1 MQRQT
6 NILYHVNLLKEWKE
20 RCNDAPKTAL
30 MVKQVNLEEDEDDK
44 LAQEQQLNADIEYL
58 SKQDQTQLSQ
68 CLA

>member
-44 LAQEQQLNADIEYL
+44 LAQEQQLNADIE
-58 SKQDQTQLSQ
+58 
-68 CLA
+68 